1 VRPDLVAAGA
11 ALAFLLAACT
21 DLPGTINIAERDVNT
36 DQLYV
41 GTVEGI
47 RGEPT
52 AAVALY
58 GVEGNMVCRGLTGV
72 GGVSQVEPGMTG
84 RLTLKCQ
91 DGRLIHGRIRYDA
104 LDRGSGLARD
114 TKSADYQVMLGR
126 FALREN
132 DLRRQFAALPEPPR
146 QPERRPSM
154 APTAPGPVEGDEAAR
169 PPAVPRERVEARPT
183 PACTAPVIDGVCLD
197 DFDLDEFEKDDLEQ
211 CLRAREQPTVK
222 RDEIDA

>member
-1 VRPDLVAAGA
+1 MRLSRSPLVV
-11 ALAFLLAACT
+11 LLLAVGACT
-21 DLPGTINIAERDVNT
+21 NLPGTINIAARDVNT

-104 LDRGSGLARD
+104 LDRGAGSARD

-132 DLRRQFAALPEPPR
+132 ELRREFAALPQPPR
-146 QPERRPSM
+146 PTERRPA
-154 APTAPGPVEGDEAAR
+154 APTTPGPVEGDETAR
-169 PPAVPRERVEARPT
+169 PPAVPREGVEARPAG
-183 PACTAPVIDGVCLD
+183 PECKAPVIDGVCLD
-197 DFDLDEFEKDDLEQ
+197 EFDLDEFDKDDLEQ
-211 CLRAREQPTVK
+211 FLRAREQQPK
-222 RDEIDA
+222 KDEIDA